1 MSFKK
6 FLHNLFLVL
15 YHFCL
20 ILCNCFKE
28 LFLFCLI
35 LCNCFKELCHKFEV
49 CCKYPHHCTCLHI
62 CLGEKQFTS
71 NKKSVSLVFRPST
84 IQFLLLKQEKTWMK
98 SSPVHAVMYLGYN
111 LVCLALYI
119 TESSHTQAYAVLMSV
134 HSLYCLGIRSGMFV
148 SEVQV

>member
-6 FLHNLFLVL
+6 FLHNLFLVF
-15 YHFCL
+15 HH
-20 ILCNCFKE
+20 
-28 LFLFCLI
+28 FCLI

-71 NKKSVSLVFRPST
+71 NKKCVSLVFRPSK
-84 IQFLLLKQEKTWMK
+84 IQFLLLMQEKTWMK

-119 TESSHTQAYAVLMSV
+119 NRVVVTHTSICSSYVGTQ
-134 HSLYCLGIRSGMFV
+134 SLLPGYQEWNVCF
-148 SEVQV
+148 